1 MNAALAQ
8 AAQTYRATQ
17 ELGVSHALREEIKNG
32 FMDMVKL
39 LNDVLRPAESK
50 PQPLQEVARR
60 QASMVPTPL
69 SLEGG
74 ANGSAEIQQRQE
86 TGVSRIPPNLL
97 YPLPN

>member
-1 MNAALAQ
+1 
-8 AAQTYRATQ
+8 
-17 ELGVSHALREEIKNG
+17 
-32 FMDMVKL
+32 MDMMKL

-69 SLEGG
+69 CPEGG
-74 ANGSAEIQQRQE
+74 ANGPAEIQQRQE

-97 YPLPN
+97 YPLLVE